1 MYISVRLE
9 ISHIFP
15 YLQSMYIATIP
26 NRSSPPAILLR
37 ESYRQDGTV
46 KTRTLANLTHWPP
59 AQLEALRRVLRGD
72 TLVAPEDAFE
82 IIRSLPHGHVAAVL
96 GTLRRLGLE
105 ALIAAQKSRQ
115 RDLVVAMI
123 VARLIDPQSKL
134 ATARSWHPDT
144 ALTSLGQTLGVA
156 AADARAL
163 YQAMDWLR
171 RRQAPLETALAQRHL
186 REGTLALYDLTSTY
200 FEGHTCP
207 LAQFGHSRDGKKGK
221 VQIVFGLVC
230 NAAGCP
236 VAVEVFEGNT
246 GDPTTVAPVIAKLR
260 QRFHLR
266 RVVLVGDRGLLTDA
280 RIREDLKPVEGL
292 DWITALR
299 HPTVRTLID
308 SGALDLGGFAHTDLI
323 ELTAPAYP
331 DERLIACYNATLADE
346 RRRKRE
352 ALLQATERELETIGQ
367 ATTRAKR
374 RLTGQATIALRVG
387 KALQRFKV
395 GKHFTLEISEAGF
408 AYRRNLQ
415 SIAAEAALDGL
426 YVLRTSVPAEAL
438 DTARTVRAYKSL
450 ATVERAFRSLKT
462 VDLYVRPIGH
472 RLTERVRAHVLLCML
487 AYYVE
492 WHMRQALAP
501 LLFDDD
507 NKATAEAQRASV
519 VAPAQR
525 SPRARRKAQ
534 TQQTADGQP
543 VHSFQTLLRDLGT
556 ITKNQIRFVHSPLE
570 TTEML
575 TTPTPL
581 QQRALDLLQVPLKL

>member
-1 MYISVRLE
+1 
-9 ISHIFP
+9 
-15 YLQSMYIATIP
+15 
-26 NRSSPPAILLR
+26 
-37 ESYRQDGTV
+37 
-46 KTRTLANLTHWPP
+46 
-59 AQLEALRRVLRGD
+59 
-72 TLVAPEDAFE
+72 
-82 IIRSLPHGHVAAVL
+82 
-96 GTLRRLGLE
+96 
-105 ALIAAQKSRQ
+105 
-115 RDLVVAMI
+115 
-123 VARLIDPQSKL
+123 
-134 ATARSWHPDT
+134 
-144 ALTSLGQTLGVA
+144 
-156 AADARAL
+156 
-163 YQAMDWLR
+163 
-171 RRQAPLETALAQRHL
+171 
-186 REGTLALYDLTSTY
+186 
-200 FEGHTCP
+200 
-207 LAQFGHSRDGKKGK
+207 
-221 VQIVFGLVC
+221 
-230 NAAGCP
+230 
-236 VAVEVFEGNT
+236 
-246 GDPTTVAPVIAKLR
+246 VAPVIAKLR

-280 RIREDLKPVEGL
+280 RIREALKPVEGL
-292 DWITALR
+292 EWITALR

-346 RRRKRE
+346 RGRKRE

-367 ATTRAKR
+367 ATTRTKR
-374 RLTGQATIALRVG
+374 RLTGQAKIALRVG

-408 AYRRNLQ
+408 DYQRNLQ

-426 YVLRTSVPAEAL
+426 YVLRTSVPTEAL

-507 NKATAEAQRASV
+507 DKATAEAQRASV

>member
-1 MYISVRLE
+1 
-9 ISHIFP
+9 
-15 YLQSMYIATIP
+15 MYIATIP

-37 ESYRQDGTV
+37 ESYRQDGKV
-46 KTRTLANLTHWPP
+46 NTRTLANLTHWPP

-105 ALIAAQKSRQ
+105 SLLAAQKSRQ
-115 RDLVVAMI
+115 RDLVIAMI

-134 ATARSWHPDT
+134 ATARSWHPET

-171 RRQAPLETALAQRHL
+171 RRQPQLETALAKRHL

-221 VQIVFGLVC
+221 LQIVFGLVC
-230 NAAGCP
+230 NADGCP

-246 GDPTTVAPVIAKLR
+246 GDPATVAPVIAKLR

-266 RVVLVGDRGLLTDA
+266 RVVLVGDRGLLTNA
-280 RIREDLKPVEGL
+280 RIREELKPVEGL

-299 HPTVRTLID
+299 HPTIRTLVD
-308 SGALDLGGFAHTDLI
+308 SGALDLGHFAHTDLI

-346 RRRKRE
+346 RGRTRE
-352 ALLQATERELETIGQ
+352 ALLQATERELETIRQ

-374 RLTGQATIALRVG
+374 RLMGQGNIALRVG
-387 KALQRFKV
+387 KVLQRFKV
-395 GKHFTLEISEAGF
+395 GKHFQIEITDEQLR
-408 AYRRNLQ
+408 YTRDTQ
-415 SIAAEAALDGL
+415 SLTTEAALDGV
-426 YVLRTSVPAEAL
+426 YVLRTSGPAEAL
-438 DTARTVRAYKSL
+438 DAASTVRAYKSL

-507 NKATAEAQRASV
+507 DKAMAEAQRSSV

-534 TQQTADGQP
+534 TQQTDDGSP

-575 TTPTPL
+575 TTPTLL
-581 QQRALDLLQVPLKL
+581 QQRALDLLQVPLRL

>member
-1 MYISVRLE
+1 
-9 ISHIFP
+9 
-15 YLQSMYIATIP
+15 MYIATIP

-59 AQLEALRRVLRGD
+59 AQREALRRVLRGD

-82 IIRSLPHGHVAAVL
+82 IIRSLPHGHVVAVL

-105 ALIAAQKSRQ
+105 AIMSAKKSQQ

-123 VARLIDPQSKL
+123 VARLLDPRSKL
-134 ATARSWHPDT
+134 ATARSWNPDT

-156 AADARAL
+156 SAEARAL
-163 YQAMDWLR
+163 YHAMDWFLR
-171 RRQAPLETALAQRHL
+171 RQPQIETALATRHL

-207 LAQFGHSRDGKKGK
+207 LAQLGHSRDGKKGQ

-230 NAAGCP
+230 NAVGCP

-246 GDPTTVAPVIAKLR
+246 GDPTTVAPVINKLR
-260 QRFHLR
+260 QRFALR

-280 RIREDLKPVEGL
+280 RIREELKPVEGL
-292 DWITALR
+292 AWITALR
-299 HPTVRTLID
+299 HSTIRTLVD
-308 SGALDLGGFAHTDLI
+308 SGVLDLACFARTDLV
-323 ELTAPAYP
+323 ELTAAAYP
-331 DERLIACYNATLADE
+331 DERLIACCNAALAQE
-346 RRRKRE
+346 RARKRE
-352 ALLQATERELETIGQ
+352 ALLQATERELEMIRQ
-367 ATTRAKR
+367 ATLRAKR
-374 RLTGQATIALRVG
+374 PLRGQGNMALRVG
-387 KALQRFKV
+387 KVVNRFKMS
-395 GKHFTLEISEAGF
+395 KHFVLDMTDEGF
-408 AYRRNLQ
+408 QYRRNLQ
-415 SIAAEAALDGL
+415 SIAAETALDGV

-438 DTARTVRAYKSL
+438 DTVSTVCAYKSL

-462 VDLYVRPIGH
+462 VDLHVRPIGH
-472 RLTERVRAHVLLCML
+472 RLADRVRAHVLLCML

-492 WHMRQALAP
+492 WHMRQVLAP
-501 LLFDDD
+501 MLFDDD
-507 NKATAEAQRASV
+507 DKATAEAQRASV

-534 TQQTADGQP
+534 TQQTDDGSP
-543 VHSFQTLLRDLGT
+543 VHSFQTLVHDLGT

-575 TTPTPL
+575 TKPTPL
-581 QQRALDLLQVPLKL
+581 QQRALDLLQVSLKL

>member
-1 MYISVRLE
+1 
-9 ISHIFP
+9 
-15 YLQSMYIATIP
+15 MYIATIP

-59 AQLEALRRVLRGD
+59 AQREALRRVLRGD

-82 IIRSLPHGHVAAVL
+82 IIRSLPHGHVVAVL

-105 ALIAAQKSRQ
+105 AITSAKKSQQ
-115 RDLVVAMI
+115 RDLIVAMI
-123 VARLIDPQSKL
+123 VARLLDPRSKL
-134 ATARSWHPDT
+134 ATARSWNPDT

-156 AADARAL
+156 SADARAL
-163 YQAMDWLR
+163 YHAMDWLL
-171 RRQAPLETALAQRHL
+171 RRQPQIETALAKRHL

-207 LAQFGHSRDGKKGK
+207 LAQFGHSRDGKKGQ

-230 NAAGCP
+230 NAVGCP

-246 GDPTTVAPVIAKLR
+246 GDPTTVAPVIKKLR
-260 QRFHLR
+260 QRFALR

-280 RIREDLKPVEGL
+280 RIREELKPVEGL

-299 HPTVRTLID
+299 HSTIRTLVD
-308 SGALDLGGFAHTDLI
+308 SGVLDLACFARTDLV
-323 ELTAPAYP
+323 ELTAAAYP
-331 DERLIACYNATLADE
+331 DERLIACCNAALAQE
-346 RRRKRE
+346 RARKRE
-352 ALLQATERELETIGQ
+352 ALLQATERELEMIRQ
-367 ATTRAKR
+367 ATLRAKR
-374 RLTGQATIALRVG
+374 PLRGQGNMALRVG
-387 KALQRFKV
+387 KVVNRFKMS
-395 GKHFTLEISEAGF
+395 KHFVLDMTDAGF
-408 AYRRNLQ
+408 QYRRNLQ
-415 SIAAEAALDGL
+415 SIAAETALDGV

-438 DTARTVRAYKSL
+438 DTVSTVGAYKSL

-462 VDLYVRPIGH
+462 VDLHVRPIGH
-472 RLTERVRAHVLLCML
+472 RLADRVRAHVLLCML

-492 WHMRQALAP
+492 WHMRQVLAP
-501 LLFDDD
+501 MLFDDD
-507 NKATAEAQRASV
+507 DKATAEAQRASV

-534 TQQTADGQP
+534 TQQTDDGSP
-543 VHSFQTLLRDLGT
+543 VHSFQTLLHDLGT

-575 TTPTPL
+575 TKPTPL
-581 QQRALDLLQVPLKL
+581 QQRALDLLQVSLKL